1 MLVVELEGRD
11 VLIVLRHTCS
21 GCAYLP
27 DLPFAVH
34 AMAAAAHTTLTY
46 VHTPLSHA
54 VHTHTSAATVPTLA
68 CGPLTLCH
76 ILIGSGLTVMASN
89 ENRFFVS

>member
-21 GCAYLP
+21 GCAYLL

-34 AMAAAAHTTLTY
+34 AVAAAAHTTLTY
-46 VHTPLSHA
+46 MHTPLSHMQYTL
-54 VHTHTSAATVPTLA
+54 THQQPQCL
-68 CGPLTLCH
+68 L
-76 ILIGSGLTVMASN
+76 
-89 ENRFFVS
+89 